1 MKLKTEKIV
10 ELQRV
15 KPQNRKQ
22 RRQQETEET
31 ELSSTESGSEIMNA
45 PDIIDKPFGTRKD
58 YMDTL
63 TAYGMAIYMAEEY
76 ERHTLKA
83 SSLAFPSELEKWLLQ
98 EVDENGRT
106 IEEA

>member
-1 MKLKTEKIV
+1 
-10 ELQRV
+10 
-15 KPQNRKQ
+15 
-22 RRQQETEET
+22 
-31 ELSSTESGSEIMNA
+31 MNA

-83 SSLAFPSELEKWLLQ
+83 SSLAFQSELEKWLLQ

-106 IEEA
+106 IEEV